1 MSSDSTIRAGVVGLG
16 WAGRQHMDAYAAQ
29 AGVELV
35 ALAGMEADQL
45 ALLGDTYGVD
55 PERRFA
61 DWADLVAAG
70 CVDVLSIAT
79 PTTLHAP
86 IAIAAL
92 DAGLHVLSEKPMA
105 ETGDV
110 AQTMVDAARRSG
122 KVLEVSFNHRRRGD
136 VQVLKQLVDAGALG
150 DIYYAKAG
158 WLRREGIPGM
168 GSWFTRQATSGGGP
182 LMDIGVH
189 MLDMSLHLLGEPTV
203 TSATAATYA
212 EFGPKGRGAS
222 AYGLGR
228 KTDVTADDFDVEDLA
243 TAFLRLD
250 GGGTLLL
257 ESSWAQWI
265 PYDQCYVT
273 LYGSEGGASIEWG
286 GEPREPYRKLGI
298 WTEKDGVPAEL
309 TPVVPPDG
317 NHLETVVQFL
327 AAVRSGD
334 PAEHDGSEALIRAK
348 VVDACYASAAKHAE
362 IELRG

>member
-1 MSSDSTIRAGVVGLG
+1 VSSEVVRACVVGLG
-16 WAGRQHMDAYAAQ
+16 WAGRQHMEAYAAQ
-29 AGVELV
+29 DGVELV
-35 ALAGMEADQL
+35 ALAGMETDQL
-45 ALLGDTYGVD
+45 ALLGDKYGVAA
-55 PERRFA
+55 ERRFA

-79 PTTLHAP
+79 PTMLHAP

-92 DAGLHVLSEKPMA
+92 DAGIHVLSEKPMA
-105 ETGDV
+105 ENAGV
-110 AQTMVDAARRSG
+110 AQTMVDAARRNA
-122 KVLEVSFNHRRRGD
+122 KVLDVSFNHRRRGD
-136 VQVLKQLVDAGALG
+136 VQVLKQLIDAGALG

-168 GSWFTRQATSGGGP
+168 GSWFTRHATSGGGP

-189 MLDMSLHLLGEPTV
+189 MLDMALHLLGEPAV
-203 TSATAATYA
+203 SSATAATYA
-212 EFGPKGRGAS
+212 EFGPRGKGAA

-265 PYDQCYVT
+265 PYDQCYLAV
-273 LYGSEGGASIEWG
+273 YGSEGGASIEWG
-286 GEPREPYRKLGI
+286 GEPRDPYRKLGI
-298 WTEKDGVPAEL
+298 WTEKDGIPAEL

-317 NHLETVVQFL
+317 QHLETVLQFL
-327 AAVRSGD
+327 AAVRSE
-334 PAEHDGSEALIRAK
+334 AHAAHDGSEALVRAK
-348 VVDACYASAAKHAE
+348 VVDACYASAAKRTEVA
-362 IELRG
+362 LRD